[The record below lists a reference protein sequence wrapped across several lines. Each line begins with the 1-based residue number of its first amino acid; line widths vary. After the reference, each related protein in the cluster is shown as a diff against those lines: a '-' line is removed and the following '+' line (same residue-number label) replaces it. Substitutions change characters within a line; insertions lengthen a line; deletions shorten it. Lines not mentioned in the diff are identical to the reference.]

1 MNVSINQLSKP
12 PRKIGQLKGVPV
24 MELITKGGLNIVA
37 CGGKPIGCAPHRAL
51 ARIIA
56 QNAHPELCIDE
67 LSKSEDFNVDVSLF
81 AHLVPVWT
89 EITNKLK

>member
-1 MNVSINQLSKP
+1 MNVDSRQLSKP
-12 PRKIGQLKGVPV
+12 ARRIGQLKGVPV

-37 CGGKPIGCAPHRAL
+37 CNGKPIGCAPHRAL

-56 QNAHPELCIDE
+56 QNNHPDLCIDE
-67 LSKSEDFNVDVSLF
+67 LSKSEDESVDVSLF

-89 EITNKLK
+89 DITDKLK